1 MSTIKTVF
9 GATLIVRFQQTGVIS
24 RLHAVTVAAL
34 LLVSVGAYSLPV
46 HIRVDDRPLLEVIQ
60 SALINQEPMESIVT
74 RLIAGSPEYSA
85 EIIEAAVAL
94 SPGSVRSVV
103 NAALSAGADASAVAS
118 QCRTSLTLPQVKAVV
133 GSAMAARADVETILS
148 ACLNSRPIEYAADLL
163 AAALTEASPDLYDEI
178 IAVGFSIIE
187 ATGSDGRA
195 LLVESVMQGQIL
207 SGDAFGQDP
216 GLVQDYVNDVVTH
229 ARRSKRSV
237 SPPVLGREPASSAS

>member
-1 MSTIKTVF
+1 M
-9 GATLIVRFQQTGVIS
+9 
-24 RLHAVTVAAL
+24 
-34 LLVSVGAYSLPV
+34 
-46 HIRVDDRPLLEVIQ
+46 
-60 SALINQEPMESIVT
+60 
-74 RLIAGSPEYSA
+74 
-85 EIIEAAVAL
+85 
-94 SPGSVRSVV
+94 
-103 NAALSAGADASAVAS
+103 AS